1 MGTMGLADFLPP
13 ALLRSPDMGPA
24 QRWRLVGALYKQ
36 KLSLIE
42 GSLALAALQLLCWF
56 ESGMAVFGAM
66 CGLTLVLLALRLG
79 SMAAF
84 FRRSGRSAPEQWARL
99 FVLGA
104 AATGILWGA
113 TTVLTL
119 LAIPYPPLHTIVLM
133 CEAGWVAGAA
143 VRNATS
149 PATVMIQTV
158 STVLVAMVSALF
170 TGIPIYAVTALFC
183 LLMFTSI
190 ISVARYI
197 GAQTEA
203 TLLSEQRLAEVN
215 AQLTGTC
222 AELERA
228 NARLEQLS
236 ATDALTGIG
245 NRRAFDATLAAE
257 WNRAVRDR
265 TTMSLLVIDVD
276 MFKAFNDFYGHP
288 AGDACLRIIADTIE
302 SGLRRSVD
310 FAGRFGGEEFV
321 ALLPGVDAEGAM
333 QTAERLRNAVT
344 DVTLEHARSPF
355 GIVTVSIGAATAFP
369 HAGCSALDLLSAA
382 DRALYRAKRAGRNCT
397 EALPVLESTLDIA
410 PTVTRAVFARAIAR

>member
-1 MGTMGLADFLPP
+1 MGLADLLPP

-42 GSLALAALQLLCWF
+42 GSLALAALQILCWD
-56 ESGMAVFGAM
+56 ESGMSVFGAM
-66 CGLTLVLLALRLG
+66 SCLTLLVLTLRLY

-84 FRRSGRSAPEQWARL
+84 RRRSPRHSPEQWARL

-104 AATGILWGA
+104 AATGMLWGA

-149 PATVMIQTV
+149 PAAVMIQTV
-158 STVLVAMVSALF
+158 STVLVATVSALF
-170 TGIPIYAVTALFC
+170 TGIPIYAVTAFFC

-215 AQLTGTC
+215 ARLTGAC

-257 WNRAVRDR
+257 WSRAARDR
-265 TTMSLLVIDVD
+265 TVLSLLVIDVD
-276 MFKAFNDFYGHP
+276 LFKAFNDFYGHP

-302 SGLRRSVD
+302 SSLRRSVD

-321 ALLPGVDAEGAM
+321 ALLPGVDAAGAM
-333 QTAERLRNAVT
+333 AMAEQLRHAVT
-344 DVTLEHARSPF
+344 DAPLEHARSPF
-355 GIVTVSIGAATAFP
+355 RMVTVSIGAASALP
-369 HAGCSALDLLSAA
+369 HLGGSALDLLSAA
-382 DRALYRAKRAGRNCT
+382 DRALYRAKRAGRNRT
-397 EALPVLESTLDIA
+397 EALPLNESTADTA
-410 PTVTRAVFARAIAR
+410 PTVYARAIAR